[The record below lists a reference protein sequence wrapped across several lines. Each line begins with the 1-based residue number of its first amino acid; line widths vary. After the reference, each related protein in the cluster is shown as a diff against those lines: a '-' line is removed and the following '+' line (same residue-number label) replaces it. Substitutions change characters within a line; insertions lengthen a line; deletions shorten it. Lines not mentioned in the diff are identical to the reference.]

1 MGFTEDIAKLSEQ
14 VRKRVDQ
21 VTGEEATKMA
31 LIVPFLSALGYDIY
45 DPTEVMPVTYT
56 ISSACLLMAAAS
68 KLSR

>member
-31 LIVPFLSALGYDIY
+31 LIVPFLSGDLVLDFATPSQWIWFY
-45 DPTEVMPVTYT
+45 
-56 ISSACLLMAAAS
+56 
-68 KLSR
+68 